1 MVTLSPG
8 ENHENRVIIRDINMT
23 KVKKTR
29 LLAVIAFICF
39 SRAAFAREE
48 ARLLRF
54 PTIHDH

>member
-1 MVTLSPG
+1 
-8 ENHENRVIIRDINMT
+8 MT